1 MHRVFA
7 AALGAFLVLAGAGR
21 AAEQTV
27 SGCAVVA
34 QAPPRI
40 RLAAQTLLA
49 EALKPGEARISFIG
63 HASFLIESPAGV
75 AAVTDYNDVMRAAAA
90 PDIATMNKAHS
101 THNSA
106 RPEAGIKHLLRGWSP
121 DGGPARHNLIER
133 DMRVRNVSTNI
144 RDWGGG
150 TERDGNSIFVFETA
164 GLCIAHL
171 GHLHHTLDPARLAE
185 LGRVDVLMIPVDGSF
200 TMDQAGMIEVIDQIR
215 APLMLPMHFFSGAS
229 LERFIAR
236 MSGRYEVKRSES
248 GTTVVS
254 RETLPDKPTLLV
266 LPGRMF

>member
-1 MHRVFA
+1 MRSIILSALLVFWCAAPA
-7 AALGAFLVLAGAGR
+7 AALESDCLAMAGTESRVVPAAFEPASLAKD
-21 AAEQTV
+21 QV
-27 SGCAVVA
+27 
-34 QAPPRI
+34 
-40 RLAAQTLLA
+40 RLTFL
-49 EALKPGEARISFIG
+49 G

-150 TERDGNSIFVFETA
+150 TALYGNSIFIFEMGT
-164 GLCIAHL
+164 LCIAHL
-171 GHLHHTLDPARLAE
+171 GHLHHTLTPEQLAAIGQ
-185 LGRVDVLMIPVDGSF
+185 LDIVLVPVDGAY
-200 TMDQAGMIEVIDQIR
+200 TMDVPGMIEVLRSLR
-215 APLMLPMHFFSGAS
+215 ARLIIPMHYFNQFT
-229 LERFIAR
+229 LTRFVDR
-236 MSGRYEVKRSES
+236 VKGEFPIEES
-248 GTTVVS
+248 PTNTIVVS
-254 RETLPDKPTLLV
+254 QETLPPEPKVLI
-266 LPGRMF
+266 LPGM